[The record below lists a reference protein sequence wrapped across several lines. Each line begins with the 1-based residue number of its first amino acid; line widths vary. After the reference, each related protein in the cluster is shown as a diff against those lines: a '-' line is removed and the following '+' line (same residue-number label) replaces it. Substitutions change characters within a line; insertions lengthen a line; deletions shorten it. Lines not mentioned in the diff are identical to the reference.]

1 MGSDGDGAKPS
12 LWKFAERIRKKQKGA
27 ERSRKKQKEAERS
40 RKEQKEAERSRK
52 KQKEAERSKSEF
64 LNIRTHPK
72 PRKYARHLA
81 KESKPSARGQR
92 SGKVI

>member
-1 MGSDGDGAKPS
+1 MGQTQPK
-12 LWKFAERIRKKQKGA
+12 EICIKKQRGAETSRKNEKEA
-27 ERSRKKQKEAERS
+27 ERSRKKQKGAERS
-40 RKEQKEAERSRK
+40 RKEQKEAERS
-52 KQKEAERSKSEF
+52 KSEC
-64 LNIRTHPK
+64 LKSRTHPK